1 MFKLTKNRNRVYK
14 ITLSAVLAALS
25 VVIKLAFD
33 LWIRTDFFGF
43 PFYSIPLI
51 LSGLLLGPYYGL
63 LIGFVADTI
72 SGMFLGY
79 LPLFVF
85 STISWAVIPC
95 LLTKETKGV
104 KWWVVIFLTYLIA
117 TLFNTFAIWIHFS
130 WGGAIGSLATRLSV
144 LPAFSMLIALISG
157 YVYERLKYTELNF
170 GQSNES

>member
-1 MFKLTKNRNRVYK
+1 MTRNRNRVYK
-14 ITLSAVLAALS
+14 ITLSAILAALS

-51 LSGLLLGPYYGL
+51 LSGLLLGPYYAL

-72 SGMFLGY
+72 SGMVLGY

-95 LLTKETKGV
+95 LFTKEAKGV
-104 KWWVVIFLTYLIA
+104 KWWVAIFLTYLIA
-117 TLFNTFAIWIHFS
+117 TLFNTFAIWVHFS
-130 WGGAIGSLATRLSV
+130 WAGAIGSLAARLSV
-144 LPAFSMLIALISG
+144 LPAFSMLIALISS
-157 YVYERLKYTELNF
+157 YVYERLKNIEFIF
-170 GQSNES
+170 GEPNES